1 MILLR
6 DQSRYY
12 IEHST
17 VVMIIGATNHVDK
30 LDKAVVDRIGSCI
43 TFNALDAST
52 RKHILQRELEHNQ
65 TCLSDDDWMA
75 VGQLTAG
82 MTGRGIVSLCSDVA
96 LTSVY
101 KAQAGITF
109 DTFRDSLRPVTS
121 TTTLHPAPRDGSP
134 PTQRHQWRRGGEW
147 CRRHRGGEWCRRQYC
162 GAPPCLAN
170 IPANI
175 YLPLDQPFDR
185 LAGIAVS
192 RTWPYD

>member
-1 MILLR
+1 M
-6 DQSRYY
+6 SRSFAPNKR
-12 IEHST
+12 H
-17 VVMIIGATNHVDK
+17 NHVDK

-109 DTFRDSLRPVTS
+109 DTFRDTFPAARHLHHHTPPGAKRRLTTNAETPVEAGGRVVQTAS
-121 TTTLHPAPRDGSP
+121 GGRVVQTAILWCAPLSCQH
-134 PTQRHQWRRGGEW
+134 TCQHI
-147 CRRHRGGEWCRRQYC
+147 
-162 GAPPCLAN
+162 LA
-170 IPANI
+170 
-175 YLPLDQPFDR
+175 
-185 LAGIAVS
+185 S
-192 RTWPYD
+192 